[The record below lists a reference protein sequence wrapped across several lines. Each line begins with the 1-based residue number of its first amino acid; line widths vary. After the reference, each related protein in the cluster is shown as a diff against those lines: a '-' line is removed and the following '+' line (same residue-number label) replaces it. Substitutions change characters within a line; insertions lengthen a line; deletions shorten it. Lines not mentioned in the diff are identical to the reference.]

1 MRDET
6 AVNTSLLQAAG
17 VKCLPPPRPAI
28 TYVVEPG
35 IVVRFDDE
43 PWPTASAQERGWVR
57 IKENT

>member
-1 MRDET
+1 MR
-6 AVNTSLLQAAG
+6 TSLLQAAG
-17 VKCLPPPRPAI
+17 VKCLPPARPAI

-35 IVVRFDDE
+35 IVVTFGDE